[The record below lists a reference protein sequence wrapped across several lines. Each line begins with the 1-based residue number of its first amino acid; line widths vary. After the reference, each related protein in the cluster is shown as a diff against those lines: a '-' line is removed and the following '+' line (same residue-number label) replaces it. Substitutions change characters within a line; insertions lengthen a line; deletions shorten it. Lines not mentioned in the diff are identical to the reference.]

1 MYTRFKTITAIT
13 AALMISATASFADPI
28 TFEDVYAAPD
38 NAVLNLAYANQEIS
52 KGDLLSAANAL
63 ERLLLSQPNLDSV
76 RLLYAKVLFMLDDKA
91 AAARELDVLKGRSL
105 SPENAQTMNQLKKQ
119 VGATS

>member
-1 MYTRFKTITAIT
+1 MDTGIKTITAIT

-38 NAVLNLAYANQEIS
+38 NAALNLAYANQEIS

-105 SPENAQTMNQLKKQ
+105 SPENAQTMNRLKKQ
-119 VGATS
+119 IGATS